1 MLPFC
6 YPLFACCHCRMN
18 SDILNPINLTPA
30 WARLHQHQRAT
41 RFVHMRELF
50 QTDPDRARRFTL
62 QLDGLLLDYS
72 KNRITERTLELLTGL
87 AEEADLAGW
96 MARMQGGE
104 RINVSERRAVLHT
117 ALRLPEGEAQWVDGE
132 DVALEVHA
140 VLRRLRLF
148 VERVRDGDWLGM
160 DGRAITDVV
169 NLGIGGSDLGPLMVH
184 EGLAAYA
191 HPRLC
196 VHFVSNVDGQHIAR
210 TLAGLD
216 PATTLFIVASKSFTT
231 PETLLNAEAA
241 KSWFLQAGSPADIAR
256 HFVAVSTNAEAVAA
270 FGIDTEHMFC
280 FWDWVGGRYSVWSA
294 IGLPV
299 MLAIG
304 YERFREF
311 LDGGH
316 AMDRHFFTAPFGSNM
331 PVLMALIGIWYNTF
345 YQAHT
350 HAIMPYDHG
359 LRRLPAHIQQL
370 DMESNG
376 KRTGRFGQ
384 PLDFDTG
391 PVIWGEEGANSQH
404 AFFQL
409 LHQGTRLVPCDFIV
423 PMNSHY
429 GLDDMHR
436 VLVAN
441 CFAQSEA
448 LMRGKSEAEVMAEL
462 AHLPGEEMDM
472 LLPQKLFPGNQP
484 SNTLA
489 LDKVTPY
496 LLGML
501 LALYEHKVFVQG
513 VIWGINS
520 FDQWGVEYGKQLAR
534 RILPE
539 LDADT
544 ALAEG
549 HDSSTQALIRHF
561 RSRHE

>member
-1 MLPFC
+1 MFDDSK
-6 YPLFACCHCRMN
+6 AG
-18 SDILNPINLTPA
+18 INHSPV

-41 RFVHMRELF
+41 RFMQMRELF
-50 QTDPDRARRFTL
+50 QADPQRFERFSL

-72 KNRITERTLELLTGL
+72 KNRITERTLELLIDL
-87 AEEADLAGW
+87 AHEADLPVW
-96 MARMQGGE
+96 MQRMRSGE
-104 RINVSERRAVLHT
+104 RINVSEKRAVLHT
-117 ALRLPEGEAQWVDGE
+117 ALRLPATATLPLDGE
-132 DVALEVHA
+132 DVVPAVHD
-140 VLRRLRLF
+140 VLRRMQAF
-148 VERVRDGDWLGM
+148 TDKVRSGQWLGYT
-160 DGRAITDVV
+160 GKPIRNVV
-169 NLGIGGSDLGPLMVH
+169 NLGIGGSDLGPLVVQEAMS
-184 EGLAAYA
+184 AYA
-191 HPRLC
+191 HPDLA

-210 TLAGLD
+210 TLERLD
-216 PATTLFIVASKSFTT
+216 PATTLFVIASKSFTT
-231 PETLLNAEAA
+231 PETLLNAAAA
-241 KSWFLQAGSPADIAR
+241 KAWFLQAGSQADVAR
-256 HFVAVSTNAEAVAA
+256 HFVAVSTNAPAVAA
-270 FGIDTEHMFC
+270 FGIDTEHMFG

-299 MLAIG
+299 MLAVG
-304 YERFREF
+304 YDNFRQF

-316 AMDRHFFTAPFGSNM
+316 AMDEHFFSAPLQQNM
-331 PVLMALIGIWYNTF
+331 PVLLALIGIWYNTF

-376 KRTGRFGQ
+376 KRVGRFGE

-423 PMNSHY
+423 PMSGHY
-429 GLDDMHR
+429 GLEQQHR

-441 CFAQSEA
+441 CFAQAEA

-462 AHLPGEEMDM
+462 PMLSGEELDM

-484 SNTLA
+484 SNTIA

-496 LLGML
+496 TLGML
-501 LALYEHKVFVQG
+501 MALYEHKVFVQG

-539 LDADT
+539 LDAAAD
-544 ALAEG
+544 ASAA
-549 HDSSTQALIRHF
+549 HDSSTLGLIRHF
-561 RSRHE
+561 RKTHE

>member
-1 MLPFC
+1 MQNRLSIFDC
-6 YPLFACCHCRMN
+6 KHYTTMFDDSKAGINH
-18 SDILNPINLTPA
+18 SPI

-41 RFVHMRELF
+41 RFMQMRELF
-50 QTDPDRARRFTL
+50 HADPQRFKRFSL

-72 KNRITERTLELLTGL
+72 KNRITERTLELLI
-87 AEEADLAGW
+87 DLAHEAELPAW
-96 MARMQGGE
+96 MARMREGE
-104 RINVSERRAVLHT
+104 RINVSEKRSVLHT
-117 ALRLPEGEAQWVDGE
+117 ALRLPQQESLLLDGE
-132 DVALEVHA
+132 DVVPAVHEV
-140 VLRRLRLF
+140 LQRM
-148 VERVRDGDWLGM
+148 RVFTDKVRSGQWLGYT
-160 DGRAITDVV
+160 GQPIRAVV
-169 NLGIGGSDLGPLMVH
+169 NLGIGGSDLGPLVVQ
-184 EGLAAYA
+184 EALAAYS
-191 HPRLC
+191 HPDLT

-210 TLAGLD
+210 TLQQLD
-216 PATTLFIVASKSFTT
+216 PATTLFVIASKSFTT

-241 KSWFLQAGSPADIAR
+241 KAWFLRSASQADIAR
-256 HFVAVSTNAEAVAA
+256 HFVAVSTNAAAVSA
-270 FGIDTEHMFC
+270 FGIDTEHMFG

-294 IGLPV
+294 IGLSV
-299 MLAIG
+299 MLSIG
-304 YERFREF
+304 YDNFREF
-311 LDGGH
+311 LDGGY
-316 AMDRHFFTAPFGSNM
+316 AMDQHFFGAPLDGNI
-331 PVLMALIGIWYNTF
+331 PVLLALIGIWYNTF

-376 KRTGRFGQ
+376 KRVGRFGE

-429 GLDDMHR
+429 GLEQQHR

-462 AHLPGEEMDM
+462 PDLPGEELDM

-484 SNTLA
+484 SNTIA
-489 LDKVTPY
+489 LEKVTPY
-496 LLGML
+496 NLGML
-501 LALYEHKVFVQG
+501 MAMYEHKVFVQG

-539 LDADT
+539 LDA
-544 ALAEG
+544 AAVSSAE
-549 HDSSTQALIRHF
+549 HDSSTLGLIRHF
-561 RSRHE
+561 RKTHG

>member
-1 MLPFC
+1 MFDDSK
-6 YPLFACCHCRMN
+6 AGINH
-18 SDILNPINLTPA
+18 SPI
-30 WARLHQHQRAT
+30 WAKLHQHQRAT
-41 RFVHMRELF
+41 RFMQMRELF
-50 QTDPDRARRFTL
+50 HADPQRFKRFSL

-72 KNRITERTLELLTGL
+72 KNRITERTLELLI
-87 AEEADLAGW
+87 DLAHEAELPAW
-96 MARMQGGE
+96 MARMREGE
-104 RINVSERRAVLHT
+104 RINVSEKRSVLHT
-117 ALRLPEGEAQWVDGE
+117 ALRLPQQESLLLDGE
-132 DVALEVHA
+132 DVVPAVHEV
-140 VLRRLRLF
+140 LQRM
-148 VERVRDGDWLGM
+148 RVFTDKVRSGQWLGYT
-160 DGRAITDVV
+160 GQPIRAVV
-169 NLGIGGSDLGPLMVH
+169 NLGIGGSDLGPLVVQ
-184 EGLAAYA
+184 EALAAYS
-191 HPRLC
+191 HPDLT

-210 TLAGLD
+210 TLQQLD
-216 PATTLFIVASKSFTT
+216 PATTLFVIASKSFTT

-241 KSWFLQAGSPADIAR
+241 KAWFLRSARQADIAR
-256 HFVAVSTNAEAVAA
+256 HFVAVSTNAAAVSA
-270 FGIDTEHMFC
+270 FGIDTEHMFG

-294 IGLPV
+294 IGLSV
-299 MLAIG
+299 MLSVG
-304 YERFREF
+304 YDNFREF
-311 LDGGH
+311 LDGGY
-316 AMDRHFFTAPFGSNM
+316 AMDQHFFGAPLDGNI
-331 PVLMALIGIWYNTF
+331 PVLLALIGIWYNTF

-376 KRTGRFGQ
+376 KRVGRFGE

-429 GLDDMHR
+429 GLEQQHR

-462 AHLPGEEMDM
+462 PDLPGEELDM

-484 SNTLA
+484 SNTIA
-489 LDKVTPY
+489 LEKVTPY
-496 LLGML
+496 NLGML
-501 LALYEHKVFVQG
+501 MAMYEHKVFVQG

-539 LDADT
+539 LDA
-544 ALAEG
+544 AAVSSAE
-549 HDSSTQALIRHF
+549 HDSSTLGLIRHF
-561 RSRHE
+561 RKTHG

>member
-1 MLPFC
+1 MFDDSK
-6 YPLFACCHCRMN
+6 AGINH
-18 SDILNPINLTPA
+18 SPI

-41 RFVHMRELF
+41 RFMQMRELF
-50 QTDPDRARRFTL
+50 HADPQRFKRFSL

-72 KNRITERTLELLTGL
+72 KNRITERTLELLI
-87 AEEADLAGW
+87 DLAHEAELPAW
-96 MARMQGGE
+96 MARMREGE
-104 RINVSERRAVLHT
+104 RINVSEKRSVLHT
-117 ALRLPEGEAQWVDGE
+117 ALRLPQQESLLLDGE
-132 DVALEVHA
+132 DVVPAVHEV
-140 VLRRLRLF
+140 LQRM
-148 VERVRDGDWLGM
+148 RVFTDKVRSGQWLGYT
-160 DGRAITDVV
+160 GQPIRAVV
-169 NLGIGGSDLGPLMVH
+169 NLGIGGSDLGPLVVQ
-184 EGLAAYA
+184 EALAAYS
-191 HPRLC
+191 HPDLT

-210 TLAGLD
+210 TLQQLD
-216 PATTLFIVASKSFTT
+216 PATTLFVIASKSFTT

-241 KSWFLQAGSPADIAR
+241 KAWFLRSASQADIAR
-256 HFVAVSTNAEAVAA
+256 HFVAVSTNAAAVSA
-270 FGIDTEHMFC
+270 FGIDTEHMFG

-294 IGLPV
+294 IGLSV
-299 MLAIG
+299 MLSIG
-304 YERFREF
+304 YDNFREF
-311 LDGGH
+311 LDGGY
-316 AMDRHFFTAPFGSNM
+316 AMDQHFFGAPLDGNI
-331 PVLMALIGIWYNTF
+331 PVLLALIGIWYNTF

-376 KRTGRFGQ
+376 KRVGRFGE

-429 GLDDMHR
+429 GLEQQHR

-462 AHLPGEEMDM
+462 PDLPGEELDM

-484 SNTLA
+484 SNTIA
-489 LDKVTPY
+489 LEKVTPY
-496 LLGML
+496 NLGML
-501 LALYEHKVFVQG
+501 MAMYEHKVFVQG

-539 LDADT
+539 LDA
-544 ALAEG
+544 AAVSSAE
-549 HDSSTQALIRHF
+549 HDSSTLGLIRHF
-561 RSRHE
+561 RKTHG